1 MKLAEKIK
9 VTKKHEATQVTI
21 KTSHRKEKNFT
32 KGLTTLAL
40 INGEIREAITTRL
53 YWTKGGTCT
62 ACVWLHSMT
71 YDSASGKSPANS
83 GGYCKE
89 SSAVAEALT
98 NLGFKFNEHINGGVG
113 MRTIEEA
120 LNATAEYITG
130 AKVIKTITQ
139 HG

>member
-1 MKLAEKIK
+1 METIK
-9 VTKKHEATQVTI
+9 VSKKHEATQITI
-21 KTSHRKEKNFT
+21 KTSHRKEKHFA
-32 KGLTTLAL
+32 KGLTTLGVQ
-40 INGEIREAITTRL
+40 NGEIRELITTRI

-71 YDSASGKSPANS
+71 HDSASGKSPANS

-98 NLGFKFNEHINGGVG
+98 NLGFQFNERISNGVG

-120 LNATAEYITG
+120 LNAAGQYISG
-130 AKVIKTITQ
+130 AKEIKTITQ

>member
-1 MKLAEKIK
+1 MKNLK
-9 VTKKHEATQVTI
+9 VTKLNEATQLTI
-21 KTSHRKEKNFT
+21 NTAHRKENNFT
-32 KGLTTLAL
+32 KGLSTCA
-40 INGEIREAITTRL
+40 IVEGQIKEVITTRL
-53 YWTKGGTCT
+53 YWTNGGTCT
-62 ACVWLHSMT
+62 ACVWLHAGT

-98 NLGFKFNEHINGGVG
+98 NLGFEFSEYISNGVG

-120 LNATAEYITG
+120 LNASAEYLTG
-130 AKVIKTITQ
+130 VKEAKTITQ

>member
-1 MKLAEKIK
+1 METIK
-9 VTKKHEATQVTI
+9 VIKKHEATQITI
-21 KTSHRKEKNFT
+21 KTSHRKEKHFS
-32 KGLTTLAL
+32 KGLTTCGVNMKGNISEL
-40 INGEIREAITTRL
+40 ITTRI
-53 YWTKGGTCT
+53 YWTNGGTCT

-71 YDSASGKSPANS
+71 HDSASGKSPANS

-98 NLGFKFNEHINGGVG
+98 NLGFQFNERISNGVG

-120 LNATAEYITG
+120 LNAAGQYISG
-130 AKVIKTITQ
+130 AKEIKTITQ

>member
-1 MKLAEKIK
+1 METIK
-9 VTKKHEATQVTI
+9 VSKKHEATQATI
-21 KTSHRKEKNFT
+21 KTSHRNEKNFS
-32 KGLTTLAL
+32 KGLTTCGI
-40 INGEIREAITTRL
+40 INGEIRELITTRL

-71 YDSASGKSPANS
+71 WDSSSGKSPANS

-89 SSAVAEALT
+89 SNAVGEALT
-98 NLGFKFNEHINGGVG
+98 LLGFEFNESINGGVG

-120 LNATAEYITG
+120 LNAVGRYISGAE
-130 AKVIKTITQ
+130 AIKTITQ

>member
-1 MKLAEKIK
+1 METIK

-21 KTSHRKEKNFT
+21 KTSHRKEKNFA
-32 KGLTTLAL
+32 KGLTTLG
-40 INGEIREAITTRL
+40 IQNGEIRELITTRV

-89 SSAVAEALT
+89 SSAVAEALI
-98 NLGFKFNEHINGGVG
+98 NLGFEFNERLSGGVG

-120 LNATAEYITG
+120 LNAVAEYIAG
-130 AKVIKTITQ
+130 GKGIKTITQ
-139 HG
+139 HA

>member
-1 MKLAEKIK
+1 METIK
-9 VTKKHEATQVTI
+9 VSKKHQATQITI
-21 KTSHRKEKNFT
+21 KTSHRKEKHFL
-32 KGLTTLAL
+32 KGLTTLG
-40 INGEIREAITTRL
+40 IQGGEIRELITTRI

-71 YDSASGKSPANS
+71 HDSSSGKSPANS

-89 SSAVAEALT
+89 SSAVAEALA
-98 NLGFKFNEHINGGVG
+98 NLGFEFNERISGGVG

-120 LNATAEYITG
+120 LNAVGKYISG
-130 AKVIKTITQ
+130 AKAVKTITQ

>member
-1 MKLAEKIK
+1 METIK
-9 VTKKHEATQVTI
+9 VSKKHEATQVTI
-21 KTSHRKEKNFT
+21 KTNHRKEKHFS
-32 KGLTTLAL
+32 KGLTTLG
-40 INGEIREAITTRL
+40 IQNGEIRELITTRV
-53 YWTKGGTCT
+53 YWTNGGTCT

-71 YDSASGKSPANS
+71 HDSASGKSPANS

-98 NLGFKFNEHINGGVG
+98 NLGFQFNERISNGVG

-120 LNATAEYITG
+120 LNAVGQYISG
-130 AKVIKTITQ
+130 AKEIKTIIQ

>member
-1 MKLAEKIK
+1 METIK
-9 VTKKHEATQVTI
+9 VSKKHEATQITI
-21 KTSHRKEKNFT
+21 KTSHRKEKHFS
-32 KGLTTLAL
+32 KGLTTCAVNLKGNISEL
-40 INGEIREAITTRL
+40 ITTRI

-71 YDSASGKSPANS
+71 HDSASGKSPANS

-98 NLGFKFNEHINGGVG
+98 NLGFEFNERISNGVG

-120 LNATAEYITG
+120 LNAVGQYISG
-130 AKVIKTITQ
+130 AKAVKTIIQ

>member
-1 MKLAEKIK
+1 METIK
-9 VTKKHEATQVTI
+9 VIKKHEATQVTI
-21 KTSHRKEKNFT
+21 KTSHRKENNFS
-32 KGLTTLAL
+32 KGLTTLG
-40 INGEIREAITTRL
+40 IQGGEIRELITTRV

-71 YDSASGKSPANS
+71 HDSASGKSPANS

-98 NLGFKFNEHINGGVG
+98 NLGFQFNERISGGVG

-120 LNATAEYITG
+120 LNAAGQYISG
-130 AKVIKTITQ
+130 AKEIKTIIQ

>member
-1 MKLAEKIK
+1 METIK

-21 KTSHRKEKNFT
+21 NAKHRKEKLFT
-32 KGLTTLAL
+32 KGLSTCVVNLKGN
-40 INGEIREAITTRL
+40 ISEVITTRI

-62 ACVWLHSMT
+62 ACVWLHCGT
-71 YDSASGKSPANS
+71 WDSASGKSPANS
-83 GGYCKE
+83 GGYHKE

-98 NLGFKFNEHINGGVG
+98 LLGFQFNEHIGGGVG

-120 LNATAEYITG
+120 LNAVGQYISG
-130 AKVIKTITQ
+130 AKVVKTITQ

>member
-1 MKLAEKIK
+1 METIK
-9 VTKKHEATQVTI
+9 VTKKHQATQITI
-21 KTSHRKEKNFT
+21 KTSHRKEKHFS
-32 KGLTTLAL
+32 KGLTTLG
-40 INGEIREAITTRL
+40 IQEGEIRELIATRI

-71 YDSASGKSPANS
+71 HDSASGKSPANS

-89 SSAVAEALT
+89 SSAVAEALV
-98 NLGFKFNEHINGGVG
+98 NLGFEFNERISGGVG

-120 LNATAEYITG
+120 LNAVAQYISG
-130 AKVIKTITQ
+130 AKAVKTIIQ

>member
-1 MKLAEKIK
+1 MKTIK

-21 KTSHRKEKNFT
+21 KTNHRNEKNFS
-32 KGLTTLAL
+32 KGLTTCIVNLKGN
-40 INGEIREAITTRL
+40 ISEVITTRI

-71 YDSASGKSPANS
+71 HDSASGKSSANS

-98 NLGFKFNEHINGGVG
+98 LLGFEFSEPINGGVG

-120 LNATAEYITG
+120 LNAVGQYISG
-130 AKVIKTITQ
+130 AKVVKTITQ

>member
-1 MKLAEKIK
+1 METIK

-21 KTSHRKEKNFT
+21 KTSHRNEKNFT
-32 KGLTTLAL
+32 KGLTTCG
-40 INGEIREAITTRL
+40 IIKGEIRELITTRL

-98 NLGFKFNEHINGGVG
+98 NLGFEFNEPINGGVG

-120 LNATAEYITG
+120 LNATARYISG
-130 AKVIKTITQ
+130 AKVVKTTTQ
-139 HG
+139 HP

>member
-1 MKLAEKIK
+1 METIK
-9 VTKKHEATQVTI
+9 VTKKHEATQTTI
-21 KTSHRKEKNFT
+21 KTSHRSEKNFS
-32 KGLTTLAL
+32 KGLTTCGVNMKGNISEL
-40 INGEIREAITTRL
+40 ITTRI

-71 YDSASGKSPANS
+71 HDSASGKSPANS

-89 SSAVAEALT
+89 SNAVSEALT
-98 NLGFKFNEHINGGVG
+98 NLGFQFNEHISGGVG

-130 AKVIKTITQ
+130 SKEVKTITQ

>member
-1 MKLAEKIK
+1 METIK

-21 KTSHRKEKNFT
+21 NTKHRKEKLFT
-32 KGLTTLAL
+32 KGLSTCVVNLKGG
-40 INGEIREAITTRL
+40 ISEVITTRI

-62 ACVWLHSMT
+62 ACVWLHCGT
-71 YDSASGKSPANS
+71 WDSGSGKSPANS

-98 NLGFKFNEHINGGVG
+98 NLGFQFNEHINGGIG

-120 LNATAEYITG
+120 LNAVGQYISG
-130 AKVIKTITQ
+130 AKVVKTITQ